1 MKANYLIATLID
13 YYVIILLIRVL
24 LSWIPHNREHP
35 LVQWLYRIT
44 DPLLMQARRIIP
56 PIGGTLDV
64 SPILVIIGL
73 QWLKRFFLRM

>member
-1 MKANYLIATLID
+1 MKANYLIATLIN

-24 LSWIPHNREHP
+24 LSWIPHNRYHP

-73 QWLKRFFLRM
+73 TWLKRFFLRM